1 MSPGR
6 KGALWVF
13 TFPDSRKRE
22 NSERERDKER
32 ERRLTRPLSL
42 VSAPRMKGIVQAEAE
57 KERQP
62 QWR

>member
-22 NSERERDKER
+22 NNERGGERERG
-32 ERRLTRPLSL
+32 LPRPLSSVL
-42 VSAPRMKGIVQAEAE
+42 APRMKGIAQAEAE
-57 KERQP
+57 KEKQP
-62 QWR
+62 QRR

>member
-32 ERRLTRPLSL
+32 ETIDSPSL
-42 VSAPRMKGIVQAEAE
+42 LGFGTKN
-57 KERQP
+57 ERYSSG
-62 QWR
+62 